1 MLIAGIN
8 LIYTFAA
15 SKGVPCFVKETQ
27 KQAEIIP
34 ITTSKKTLGCMN
46 LIRIMPA

>member
-1 MLIAGIN
+1 M
-8 LIYTFAA
+8 FAI

-34 ITTSKKTLGCMN
+34 ITSDKQKSGCMN

>member
-1 MLIAGIN
+1 M
-8 LIYTFAA
+8 FAI

-34 ITTSKKTLGCMN
+34 ITSDKTKVGMYEPDPDN
-46 LIRIMPA
+46 AGVGIGVMEFN